1 MRRRCD
7 REARDLLGGL
17 FESGLGSFVETVP
30 EVAQVEAL
38 VEALCRLDPGME
50 PVLPSLPG
58 LAGHGA
64 EDLGQIVAAAA
75 AIAQRRWQRGEL
87 DFDGGVALFVGLE
100 RLLRFEG
107 RKDRFGGGRV
117 LLLVPEGEAH
127 LLGPRLVRR
136 ELVAAGC
143 DVTLEI
149 GATPERWIGQV
160 AAEAYDVVG
169 LSFGHDEL
177 LAEARDWID
186 GIRAASC
193 HAGVSIMVGGAALT
207 AAQEAYRFLGADLV
221 TCDLAVATSFLKG
234 GRARPGKAN

>member
-1 MRRRCD
+1 MRSRCD

-17 FESGLGSFVETVP
+17 FESGLGSFVESVP
-30 EVAQVEAL
+30 GEAQVEAL
-38 VEALCRLDPGME
+38 VEVLCRLEPGMQQDLSR
-50 PVLPSLPG
+50 VPG
-58 LAGHGA
+58 LGLGG

-117 LLLVPEGEAH
+117 LLLVPEGEEH

-149 GATPERWIGQV
+149 GATPERWLGHV
-160 AAEAYDVVG
+160 ATEVFDVVG

-234 GRARPGKAN
+234 GRVRPGKAN

>member
-1 MRRRCD
+1 MRSRCD

-17 FESGLGSFVETVP
+17 FESGLGSFVESAP
-30 EVAQVEAL
+30 GEAQVEAL
-38 VEALCRLDPGME
+38 VEVLCRLEPGMQQD
-50 PVLPSLPG
+50 LSGISG
-58 LAGHGA
+58 LGRDG

-117 LLLVPEGEAH
+117 LLLVPEGEEH

-149 GATPERWIGQV
+149 GATPERWLGHV
-160 AAEAYDVVG
+160 ATEVFDVVG

-234 GRARPGKAN
+234 GRVRPGKAN